1 MRRAGSAL
9 VATAAAALLA
19 AAAPQAASAA
29 QPAPPVR
36 ANAATV
42 STGGNVSAW
51 ISSSTHRLVT
61 QTGYSTPVERQ
72 SVTAADGTSPAI
84 SGTLDGVR
92 TKTKDWL
99 AAFQTA
105 NHTLAVFENRD
116 STVSDLQLPMAP
128 GTSPSVIGMDG
139 GHYLVAYVRPDYTV
153 NIWDSLFVT
162 PTATGAQIQAG
173 TSPSMTRTGVN
184 TWEVA
189 FHGQDDRLW
198 VFGQDLAGHA
208 VDGARGGLGLAP
220 GTSPSIT
227 SLPARYGAI
236 SIAFN
241 AYGSNDLW
249 IVPPT
254 YTYVIDRNG
263 GEYDTHLYMDPK
275 SSPAIVENAYSG
287 INDYPVVAWNTA
299 GTSRALGTAT
309 VGFESLSNIA
319 VVNRHMAT
327 GSSPSLA
334 MGPVEYPASAVP
346 TAAFLEADSNAVFTH
361 LAGAGDT
368 GTPSGLQAAAG
379 SSPAIAMTYIYAS

>member
-1 MRRAGSAL
+1 MRRAGFAI
-9 VATAAAALLA
+9 VAAAALLG

-29 QPAPPVR
+29 QPAPSVR

-42 STGGNVSAW
+42 STGGNVTAW
-51 ISSSTHRLVT
+51 ISSTTHHLVT

-92 TKTKDWL
+92 TKNKDWL

-105 NHTLAVFENRD
+105 DHTLATYENGD
-116 STVSDLQLPMAP
+116 TTVSDLKWPMAP

-139 GHYLVAYVRPDYTV
+139 GDYLVAYVGPDYRV
-153 NIWDSLFVT
+153 NIWDSDASGHVT
-162 PTATGAQIQAG
+162 TTGAQIQAG
-173 TSPSMTRTGVN
+173 TSPSMVRTGVN
-184 TWEVA
+184 MWEVA
-189 FHGQDDRLW
+189 FHGQDNRLW

-208 VDGARGGLGLAP
+208 VDASRGGLGLAP

-227 SLPARYGAI
+227 YLPALYSTI

-254 YTYVIDRNG
+254 AIYAIDHNG

-275 SSPAIVENAYSG
+275 SSPAIVENAYSS
-287 INDYPVVAWNTA
+287 ISDYPVVAWNTA

-319 VVNRHMAT
+319 VVNRHMAA

-334 MGPVEYPASAVP
+334 MGPVQYPASAVP
-346 TAAFLEADSNAVFTH
+346 TAAFLEADTNAVFTH

-368 GTPSGLQAAAG
+368 GTPTGLQAAAG